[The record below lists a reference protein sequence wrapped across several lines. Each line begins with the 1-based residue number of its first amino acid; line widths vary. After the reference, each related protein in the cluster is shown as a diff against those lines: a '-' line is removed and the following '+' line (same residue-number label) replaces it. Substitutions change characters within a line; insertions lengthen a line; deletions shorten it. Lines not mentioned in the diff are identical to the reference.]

1 MQYLTEIA
9 ITKAP
14 QGIFTRTELS
24 CWIDGTPDRRSALL
38 KRALAADEII
48 RIHRG
53 LYLLAEKYLRQKIDP
68 LSIALRLDG
77 PSYISLESALSEH
90 GWIPEAV
97 RTVTSVTAGRTREY
111 ATPIDHFS
119 FVRVPQEHL
128 YTRVQRLV
136 GEGGVM
142 MLASPL
148 KALCDYVY
156 VHKRNWDSAAPVI
169 ESLRVDEYLLSHL
182 HRKEFDELLANYHG
196 ARVRRF
202 LLGLRKELKQ

>member
-14 QGIFTRTELS
+14 QGVFTRTELS
-24 CWIDGTPDRRSALL
+24 CWIDGSLDRRNALL
-38 KRALAADEII
+38 KRALAAREIV

-53 LYLLAEKYLRQKIDP
+53 LYLLAEKYLRQQIDP
-68 LSIALRLDG
+68 LCMAQRLDG

-97 RTVTSVTAGRTREY
+97 HTVTSVTAGRAKEY
-111 ATPIDHFS
+111 TTPIGHFS
-119 FVRVPQEHL
+119 FVRVPQRKL
-128 YTRVQRLV
+128 YTQVRRLE
-136 GEGGVM
+136 GQGGVK
-142 MLASPL
+142 MLGSPL
-148 KALCDYVY
+148 KALCDYVHT
-156 VHKRNWDSAAPVI
+156 HKCDWHSAAPVI
-169 ESLRVDEYLLSHL
+169 ESLRVDERSFSQL
-182 HRKEFDELLANYHG
+182 RQPEFDELLASYRS